1 MVTFTEGAR
10 ELIPPVMISTCPQIQ
25 EIRIGVFDNH
35 YETVI
40 SILFHVYILV
50 PIVNVLLD
58 KI

>member
-1 MVTFTEGAR
+1 MVTFTEGTR

-25 EIRIGVFDNH
+25 EIRIGAFGNH
-35 YETVI
+35 CEMVI
-40 SILFHVYILV
+40 NILLHVYILV